1 MGHFS
6 VSVKLFKE
14 ALPVL
19 SIVSDQSLLNSKYC
33 WHRSVVKIMTS
44 YGEGVGLFSHFP
56 SLLCLMLE

>member
-19 SIVSDQSLLNSKYC
+19 SIVSDQSIRASTKNSYFKFIFFILI
-33 WHRSVVKIMTS
+33 K
-44 YGEGVGLFSHFP
+44 EFN
-56 SLLCLMLE
+56 

>member
-19 SIVSDQSLLNSKYC
+19 SIVSDQSLLNSKY
-33 WHRSVVKIMTS
+33 
-44 YGEGVGLFSHFP
+44 Y
-56 SLLCLMLE
+56 